1 MADPDPA
8 AAPDLATVLNNHD
21 RVKRSTDIPLFY
33 GIKGKDNVSAQQ
45 LVDRIDRA
53 AVIANWDR
61 KTADGD
67 AGIAAGL
74 VAGAKRRCDELYL
87 CLREKAMSW
96 YHTLEDIPGFNS
108 NDWNEITREFLE
120 AYAPKY
126 TARTLCVSLQELRQ
140 RGEENVQ
147 DFYNRVSDSFRNAYQ
162 VKHDD
167 LRNFTG
173 PAIDRGTATV
183 AQANAIN
190 LAGVQKM
197 QRNMMNTIFL
207 GGLREELRS
216 KVLEDETE
224 IGDIR
229 SSVKRARALEIL
241 VNEKRIKGTVI
252 ASLTEGEEKESD
264 SLEKED
270 SLQEKI
276 RAAVAAIK
284 LEEEEEQMIAA
295 LGSNDLR
302 NKLNRGKTSA
312 RRGGYQNSNRGGG
325 DYKPNGVFVCWY
337 CNISGHTQVQCRKR
351 QAEGGSFVT
360 RGKNL
365 VVHAITS
372 QTSEYQ
378 KIQTETRP
386 SYGPTAFLKACL
398 N

>member
-1 MADPDPA
+1 
-8 AAPDLATVLNNHD
+8 
-21 RVKRSTDIPLFY
+21 
-33 GIKGKDNVSAQQ
+33 
-45 LVDRIDRA
+45 
-53 AVIANWDR
+53 
-61 KTADGD
+61 
-67 AGIAAGL
+67 
-74 VAGAKRRCDELYL
+74 
-87 CLREKAMSW
+87 MSW
-96 YHTLEDIPGFNS
+96 YHTLEDIPGFDS
-108 NDWNEITREFLE
+108 NDWNEITKEFLE

-173 PAIDRGTATV
+173 PAADRGTATE
-183 AQANAIN
+183 AQANKMN

-197 QRNMMNTIFL
+197 QRNIMNTIFL
-207 GGLREELRS
+207 GGLREDLRS

-241 VNEKRIKGTVI
+241 VNEKRTKGTVI

-270 SLQEKI
+270 SLQKKI
-276 RAAVAAIK
+276 RAAVAAIR
-284 LEEEEEQMIAA
+284 LEEEEEQMVAA
-295 LGSNDLR
+295 LSSNDLR
-302 NKLNRGKTSA
+302 NKLNRGKTPA
-312 RRGGYQNSNRGGG
+312 RRGGYQNNNRGGGG

-351 QAEGGSFVT
+351 QAEGGSFVS

-378 KIQTETRP
+378 KTQTETRP